1 MKLANNN
8 LSNSNLSNT
17 HNKEYI
23 PYTIL
28 IGALAILVVL
38 IYNNAF
44 KKGYF
49 TCNKYILN
57 TYLYILLVIIIVCLQ
72 VLIMDNQDIKVEQI
86 YGQFQG
92 WLGIIVFFI
101 LVLGLLI
108 ITLAI
113 NPRNVFLKHVSWF
126 LFAMASGLLVYPAY
140 MISKK
145 NNTLVRVLYSLIGIL
160 VFFSSVAFV
169 RPDWISLT
177 WGPILLFLLVGVI
190 ILHLVF
196 LFTKSK
202 KYEEDSV
209 YPKWLSYG
217 VIVLFIFFVLYDTK
231 LIQVNAKNCQEKTVD
246 YINESM
252 GIFIDA
258 LNLFQNLVMVNT

>member
-8 LSNSNLSNT
+8 SDLSNT
-17 HNKEYI
+17 YNKEYI
-23 PYTIL
+23 PITIL

-38 IYNNAF
+38 IYNSAF
-44 KKGYF
+44 NKGYF
-49 TCNKYILN
+49 TCKKYILN
-57 TYLYILLVIIIVCLQ
+57 TYLYILLVIVIVCLQ
-72 VLIMDNQDIKVEQI
+72 VLIMDQQNVKVEQI
-86 YGQFQG
+86 YGNFQG
-92 WLGIIVFFI
+92 WLGIILFFV
-101 LVLGLLI
+101 LVLGLLV

-113 NPRNVFLKHVSWF
+113 NPRNVFLKHLSWF
-126 LFAMASGLLVYPAY
+126 LFALTTGLLAYPAY

-145 NNTLVRVLYSLIGIL
+145 NNTLIRVLYSLIGIL
-160 VFFSSVAFV
+160 FFFSAVAFIK
-169 RPDWISLT
+169 PEWISLS

-202 KYEEDSV
+202 KYEEDAV

-231 LIQVNAKNCQEKTVD
+231 LIQVNAKKCKENSVD

-258 LNLFQNLVMVNT
+258 LNLFQNLVLVNT

>member
-1 MKLANNN
+1 MKLENN
-8 LSNSNLSNT
+8 SELSNT
-17 HNKEYI
+17 YNKEYI
-23 PYTIL
+23 PITVL
-28 IGALAILVVL
+28 IGALAILIVL
-38 IYNNAF
+38 IYNSAF
-44 KKGYF
+44 NKGYF
-49 TCNKYILN
+49 TCKKYILN
-57 TYLYILLVIIIVCLQ
+57 TYLYILLVIVIVCLQ
-72 VLIMDNQDIKVEQI
+72 VLIMDQQNVKVEQI
-86 YGQFQG
+86 YGNFQG
-92 WLGIIVFFI
+92 WLGIILFLV
-101 LVLGLLI
+101 LVLGLLM

-113 NPRNVFLKHVSWF
+113 NPRNVFLKHLAWF
-126 LFAMASGLLVYPAY
+126 LFALTTGLLAYPAY

-145 NNTLVRVLYSLIGIL
+145 NNTLIRVLYSLIGIL
-160 VFFSSVAFV
+160 FFFSAVAFMK
-169 RPDWISLT
+169 PEWISLT

-231 LIQVNAKNCQEKTVD
+231 LIQVNAKKCKENSVD

-258 LNLFQNLVMVNT
+258 LNLFQNLVFVNT